1 MGMHPELSRDVI
13 EVSSDD
19 ESMEDRER
27 ILGCLKSTRVSV
39 SKAQHMN
46 KKTYTG
52 GHDELFVDTIVGMDY
67 LREAIEILAESIT
80 QRDMDEPQTYHGSAL
95 HSFWFSQQSY
105 TCRELQTPSSIE
117 RLVAMQNPPGRGQ
130 GPIAE

>member
-19 ESMEDRER
+19 ESMEDREC
-27 ILGCLKSTRVSV
+27 ILGCLRSTKVSV

-52 GHDELFVDTIVGMDY
+52 GFAELFVDTIVGMDY

-80 QRDMDEPQTYHGSAL
+80 HGDMDEPQTYHNSAL
-95 HSFWFSQQSY
+95 DPFWF
-105 TCRELQTPSSIE
+105 P
-117 RLVAMQNPPGRGQ
+117 
-130 GPIAE
+130 